1 MRSAPLAFALHLLQ
15 VSVALLAITLSTRPA
30 TAQTITPANL
40 MPQPANVTPGSGAL
54 HIDSNFA
61 LAFTGYTEPRLDRA
75 RERFFTQLHW
85 QTAIPF
91 GKTANSSSRA
101 MLTVHTGH
109 ASKEIQ
115 ELGEDESYRLEVMP
129 TGAKLDAANPLGVLR
144 GLHSCNS
151 SRSRLTVLPP
161 PP

>member
-61 LAFTGYTEPRLDRA
+61 LAFTGYAEPRLDRA
-75 RERFFTQLHW
+75 RER
-85 QTAIPF
+85 F

-144 GLHSCNS
+144 GLQTF
-151 SRSRLTVLPP
+151 LQLVTI
-161 PP
+161 